1 MNEKKQKVD
10 VDEIKK
16 IVETE
21 QKESEPNYLS
31 FGIAGGFCLGM
42 ILAIVLNNLSLGIG
56 IGMCIGIA
64 GAIFFAYKNV
74 KLDDEQPATE
84 TGVKEE
90 KAEEE

>member
-1 MNEKKQKVD
+1 MSENNQISKKEQKVN
-10 VDEIKK
+10 VDELKK

-21 QKESEPNYLS
+21 KKESEPNYLS

-74 KLDDEQPATE
+74 KVDDKEKE
-84 TGVKEE
+84 TSKEE
-90 KAEEE
+90 